1 MTTGGTKT
9 TQEMAYNPRLNRK
22 VLEEDFVKMMAE
34 LKLADPKMMDVAVPA
49 NQACGVTASLP
60 AQFQRR
66 VVKTVS
72 FNALNALG
80 DYRLIDV
87 REAEEFDGPLGHLEQ
102 AELLPLSQVKEASQV
117 GTLLP
122 VMFLFADLEFEV
134 HWLRRC
140 WWMQVSSMCRI

>member
-1 MTTGGTKT
+1 
-9 TQEMAYNPRLNRK
+9 
-22 VLEEDFVKMMAE
+22 
-34 LKLADPKMMDVAVPA
+34 MDVAVPA

-87 REAEEFDGPLGHLEQ
+87 REAEEFDASLGHLEQ
-102 AELLPLSQVKEASQV
+102 AELLPPLKLKKRPV